1 MANSGNW
8 RVYFG
13 TISQNTLQTPY
24 YVKKIIVNEKYNSV
38 SNDFDVALLKLSSP
52 VTFSSELDSPNGV
65 VHAKI
70 KMFALLFL
78 HTFSYP

>member
-13 TISQNTLQTPY
+13 TISQNSLQIPY
-24 YVKKIIVNEKYNSV
+24 YVKKIMVNEKYSNV
-38 SNDFDVALLKLSSP
+38 SNDYDIALLKLATP
-52 VTFSSELDSPNGV
+52 VTFSSELDS
-65 VHAKI
+65 KI

-78 HTFSYP
+78 Q